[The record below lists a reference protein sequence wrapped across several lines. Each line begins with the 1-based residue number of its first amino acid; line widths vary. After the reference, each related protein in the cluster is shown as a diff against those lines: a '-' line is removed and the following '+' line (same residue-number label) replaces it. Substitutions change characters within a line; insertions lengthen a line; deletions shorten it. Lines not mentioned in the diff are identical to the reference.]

1 MDLDVLFPH
10 KIEEL
15 FLLLQVYAN
24 LLFIIFPTTGTILI
38 VSLIAEDTIDHLLEV
53 SFFIRINFLF
63 DYVYL
68 PLQ

>member
-1 MDLDVLFPH
+1 MDLDILFPH

-24 LLFIIFPTTGTILI
+24 LLFIIFPATGAILI
-38 VSLIAEDTIDHLLEV
+38 VSLIAEDAVDHLLEV